1 MSRPPLL
8 TTIFTLIGF
17 AFLFA
22 AVSQPLIWVDGHA
35 LSQINA
41 ATQDDFDNQRK
52 LLNILKP
59 PSWVLLA
66 ILVCLTV
73 LWVVKVFGRD
83 KDSVNSLYINTFSGL
98 LILVVW
104 PLWLYKEADGCI
116 SDLSY
121 FRYNLLNS
129 KSILALTYA
138 PCAYMVWLS
147 VLFIFLVI
155 IFSTKNKLE
164 LLKEFKKTF
173 K

>member
-17 AFLFA
+17 AVLFA
-22 AVSQPLIWVDGHA
+22 AVSHPLISFEGDA
-35 LSQINA
+35 LSQMNVS
-41 ATQDDFDNQRK
+41 TQGDFENKRK
-52 LLNILKP
+52 LLNILQP

-66 ILVCLTV
+66 TLVWLTV

-83 KDSVNSLYINTFSGL
+83 KDSVNSLYINTFLGL
-98 LILVVW
+98 LLVVVW
-104 PLWLYKEADGCI
+104 PGWLYKEADGCI

-121 FRYNLLNS
+121 FRHNLLNS
-129 KSILALTYA
+129 KSILALTFA

-155 IFSTKNKLE
+155 IFSTKNKLK
-164 LLKEFKKTF
+164 LLKEFKNTF